1 MWDKKGVATVG
12 LELLSLNLYVL
23 GLKKKKFLKSKK
35 KKERKKEKERKA
47 TEVK

>member
-35 KKERKKEKERKA
+35 KERKKEKERKA

>member
-1 MWDKKGVATVG
+1 MWDKKGVATAG

-35 KKERKKEKERKA
+35 KERKKEKERKA